1 MLDGVIAVEVDDLVT
16 CGNEVDEERMAQLR
30 ERFRFGKSDGVG
42 LMEEHS
48 DSCLPSTSKL
58 T

>member
-1 MLDGVIAVEVDDLVT
+1 MIAVEVDDLVT
-16 CGNEVDEERMAQLR
+16 CGNEVHEERMAQLR

-42 LMEEHS
+42 LMEDDS